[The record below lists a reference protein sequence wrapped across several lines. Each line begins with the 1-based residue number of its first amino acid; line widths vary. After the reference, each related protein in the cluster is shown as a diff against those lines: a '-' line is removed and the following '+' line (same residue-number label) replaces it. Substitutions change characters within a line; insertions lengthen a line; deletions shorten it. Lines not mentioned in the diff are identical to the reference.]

1 MVLNPFR
8 EKVVILTGAS
18 SGIGVHLSLQLAEQG
33 AWLALAARSVEPLEE
48 AARHC
53 REIGGKALAVP
64 TDVSER
70 SQCQYLVE
78 RAIKE
83 YGRVDMLINN
93 AGIGMSARFDK
104 ISEIGILEKIMQV
117 NFWGSV
123 YCTHY
128 ALPHLKNTRGRL
140 VAVLS
145 GAGKFPAPK
154 ASLYAASK
162 HAMAGFFDS
171 LRVELAESGVTVTMI
186 YPSWV
191 ATGISTRAVG
201 PDGQPLRKLGRHE
214 KDAMPPEQCARLI
227 LRVAAKRERE
237 LVMST
242 QNKLGLWLR
251 LIFPGM
257 VDRIAQRAFK

>member
-1 MVLNPFR
+1 MVQNPFR
-8 EKVVILTGAS
+8 ENVVILTGAS
-18 SGIGVHLSLQLAEQG
+18 SGIGVHLALQLAEQG
-33 AWLALAARSVEPLEE
+33 AWLALAARNVEPLEE

-53 REIGGKALAVP
+53 RQIGGKALAIP
-64 TDVSER
+64 TDVAER
-70 SQCQYLVE
+70 SQCQYLIE

-93 AGIGMSARFDK
+93 AGIAMSAAFDK

-128 ALPHLKNTRGRL
+128 ALPHLKSARGRL

-154 ASLYAASK
+154 ASGYAASK

-171 LRVELAESGVTVTMI
+171 LRVELGRSGVTVTMI

-191 ATGISTRAVG
+191 ATGISTRAIG
-201 PDGQPLRKLGRHE
+201 PDGKSLQKLGKHE
-214 KDAMPPEQCARLI
+214 KGAMPPERCAQLI
-227 LRVAAKRERE
+227 LQMAAKRKRE
-237 LVMST
+237 IVMST

-251 LIFPGM
+251 LMFPGI
-257 VDRIAQRAFK
+257 VDRIAQKAFK